1 MECMRR
7 EHMICLIVLNYNDFR
22 TTEEFV
28 NRIKSYNQ
36 IDSIVI
42 VDNNS
47 TDNSYEELSK
57 LSNKKIDVIRTDS
70 NKGYASG
77 NNFGACYALKKYQPE
92 YLIISNPDVIFS
104 SDVVDY
110 LSDYLKY
117 HKEVG
122 AASCKMICTSG
133 IDLPVAW
140 KLPTFIDCLMENLI
154 ILRKILGNR
163 LLYNSEEL
171 QNSETYVDVLPG
183 SFFMIKSSVFEQVNG
198 FDNQTFLYYEENIL
212 AKRLKDINSKCVLL
226 SDKSYIHNHSVSINK
241 SISSVKKRLDI
252 AFRSRQYYCK
262 EYLGCN
268 FLELL
273 VHKITYKIGL
283 FDYLLASM
291 IIKK

>member
-1 MECMRR
+1 
-7 EHMICLIVLNYNDFR
+7 
-22 TTEEFV
+22 
-28 NRIKSYNQ
+28 
-36 IDSIVI
+36 
-42 VDNNS
+42 
-47 TDNSYEELSK
+47 
-57 LSNKKIDVIRTDS
+57 
-70 NKGYASG
+70 
-77 NNFGACYALKKYQPE
+77 
-92 YLIISNPDVIFS
+92 
-104 SDVVDY
+104 
-110 LSDYLKY
+110 
-117 HKEVG
+117 
-122 AASCKMICTSG
+122 
-133 IDLPVAW
+133 
-140 KLPTFIDCLMENLI
+140 
-154 ILRKILGNR
+154 
-163 LLYNSEEL
+163 
-171 QNSETYVDVLPG
+171 
-183 SFFMIKSSVFEQVNG
+183 MIKSSVFEQVNG